1 MAKAASNSS
10 VSQLKNAYFLP
21 FSSHPDALEAFTYW
35 EVRTLVSTRYRMSI
49 KRFGVC
55 RLRS

>member
-10 VSQLKNAYFLP
+10 VSQLKSAYFLP
-21 FSSHPDALEAFTYW
+21 FNSHPDALEAFTYW
-35 EVRTLVSTRYRMSI
+35 EVRTLVSARYRMSI
-49 KRFGVC
+49 KRFGVY